1 LNNTLLKQFDKLET
15 QRANLLK
22 LVSPLSSEQLSAHP
36 EGKWSIAQILS
47 HLIASEQ
54 LSVKYLNKKI
64 LGINESPPTG
74 LKEELVM
81 VMLAFSQRFPFRF
94 KAPKVLVE
102 NTTTYQSLDQ
112 LKQAWEKTRSE
123 MHEVL
128 NRFNDDQLKRK
139 VYKHPIAGM
148 LNIQQAV
155 QFFHEHITHHTP
167 QIKKLLSSN

>member
-1 LNNTLLKQFDKLET
+1 LNTSLLKKFDKLEI

-22 LVSPLSSEQLSAHP
+22 LISSLSSEQLHAHP

-54 LSVKYLNKKI
+54 LSVRYLNKKI
-64 LGINESPPTG
+64 LGINESPSTG

-81 VMLAFSQRFPFRF
+81 IMLAISQRFPFRF

-102 NTTTYQSLDQ
+102 NTTAHQSMDQ
-112 LKQAWEKTRSE
+112 LKEAWEKTRKE
-123 MHEVL
+123 MHEL
-128 NRFNDDQLKRK
+128 LSRFNEDQLKRK

-167 QIKKLLSSN
+167 QIKKLLSRN